1 MQKCLKCETGLF
13 WGWIKNSDTYVKRNQ
28 HKIICIQA
36 SVKELCFPSCRE
48 MPSIITYLKNWSFF
62 KIKETCNSIIGPDET
77 GYGILL
83 EKTSLQLM
91 FSLKM
96 SDNIFKTGANVLYYF
111 IKCSP
116 LIHSLFSQ
124 LEKYVI
130 Y

>member
-1 MQKCLKCETGLF
+1 MLHHSCINPKNLPT
-13 WGWIKNSDTYVKRNQ
+13 IKLSFAGKPCVRYVLLCTTHVSPSSLIKGKVLNDPDNV
-28 HKIICIQA
+28 H
-36 SVKELCFPSCRE
+36 SVSR
-48 MPSIITYLKNWSFF
+48 FF

-116 LIHSLFSQ
+116 LIHSLFS
-124 LEKYVI
+124 
-130 Y
+130 